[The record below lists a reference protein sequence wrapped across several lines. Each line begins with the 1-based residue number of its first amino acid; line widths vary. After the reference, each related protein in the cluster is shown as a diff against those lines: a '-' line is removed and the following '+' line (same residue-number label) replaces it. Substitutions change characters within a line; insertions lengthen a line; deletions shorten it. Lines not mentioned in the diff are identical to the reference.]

1 MRRATIAFTLMTL
14 FAVGSAYAQT
24 PPPQTPPPQTPP
36 PAAQPAPE
44 PPPPVPFPEGAKVAY
59 VNIQAVASNSAQGKG
74 FSKRIAD
81 LQTKKN
87 DELAAKNKELQAAQ
101 QKLQQGGSVMSEAAR
116 GQLEKEIDRM
126 TRELQFL
133 TTSAQAE
140 VQDLQTELQAEFQ
153 KQLEPVIEK
162 VASSRSL
169 FMVFS
174 VGDSGLVW
182 ANRGLDL
189 TAEVIREFDLAVPAK
204 APGGDRQ

>member
-1 MRRATIAFTLMTL
+1 MRRPTIAFTLTTL
-14 FAVGSAYAQT
+14 LAVGAAYAQTPPAQT
-24 PPPQTPPPQTPP
+24 PPPQTPPPQ
-36 PAAQPAPE
+36 AAPE
-44 PPPPVPFPEGAKVAY
+44 PPPPQPFPEGAKVAY
-59 VNIQAVASNSAQGKG
+59 VNIQAVASTSAQGRQ
-74 FSKRIAD
+74 FSQRIAD

-101 QKLQQGGSVMSEAAR
+101 QKLQQGATVMSDAAR
-116 GQLEKEIDRM
+116 GQLEKDIDRM

-133 TTSAQAE
+133 TQNAQAE

-169 FMVFS
+169 HMVFS

-189 TAEVIREFDLAVPAK
+189 TAEVIRAFDEANPAK
-204 APGGDRQ
+204 APGGDRP

>member
-1 MRRATIAFTLMTL
+1 MRRPTIAFTLTTL
-14 FAVGSAYAQT
+14 LAVGSAYAQT
-24 PPPQTPPPQTPP
+24 PPAQTPPPQTPP
-36 PAAQPAPE
+36 APAQAAPE
-44 PPPPVPFPEGAKVAY
+44 PPQPFPEGAKLAY
-59 VNIQAVASNSAQGKG
+59 VNIQAVASNSAQGKQ
-74 FSKRIAD
+74 FSQRIAD

-101 QKLQQGGSVMSEAAR
+101 QKLQQGATVLSDAAR
-116 GQLEKEIDRM
+116 VQLEKDIDRM

-133 TTSAQAE
+133 TTNAQAE
-140 VQDLQTELQAEFQ
+140 VQDLQAELQAEFQ
-153 KQLEPVIEK
+153 KQLEPVIET
-162 VASSRSL
+162 VASSRNL

-189 TAEVIREFDLAVPAK
+189 TAEVIRAFDAANPPK